1 MEQERTLSEEFAADL
16 VAFEAM
22 DGPEWEVWQRSK
34 AERAVGS
41 AAEVAEAVAERE
53 WQAKAKARADAEI
66 AALANYRKKRSW
78 SPSGADWREA
88 DRQKRKKETM
98 MEEWRL
104 EMDRSRVKEER
115 KRLKSSREV
124 AARGEVDE
132 SLEDYCLGVRAAA
145 AVKERARDG
154 SIVRSFV
161 SASRSSSGSLAV
173 NDSASERLEPF
184 QQRRH
189 KRSVSC
195 PW

>member
-1 MEQERTLSEEFAADL
+1 MEQERTLSKEFAADL
-16 VAFEAM
+16 VTFEAM
-22 DGPEWEVWQRSK
+22 NGPEWEVWQRSK

-41 AAEVAEAVAERE
+41 VAEVAEAVAERE
-53 WQAKAKARADAEI
+53 WQAKVKARADAEI

-78 SPSGADWREA
+78 SPNGADWREA

-124 AARGEVDE
+124 AARGEVGE

-161 SASRSSSGSLAV
+161 RASRSSSGSLAV
-173 NDSASERLEPF
+173 NESASERLEPF